1 MAEESTADRA
11 EHYGGLM
18 AVVDAVMSMDTI
30 RKELLWM
37 EMPKDRIDDIM
48 SQIRSFLCGIDV
60 DEEA

>member
-1 MAEESTADRA
+1 
-11 EHYGGLM
+11 M